1 MATKKTYT
9 HAVFSIA
16 DPLVKNLIEQ
26 AIYACKFRLKFPGF
40 YRFMVNKRSNI
51 KEQLRTELIKAYTL
65 YDPELSAEKLD
76 ENIEVILE
84 ERRFLDNAIGFVQTG
99 KVLLPD
105 FFLVSNGIMSV
116 DKINLVFSHIS
127 ENFWNEIVEELY
139 SDEGDSGKEKV
150 LSYLNQ
156 NKFYLPNL
164 FPRLDIEDLFIS
176 FLPIHLSYKK
186 FKSSNDPKGH
196 SKLPTTNECYEILK
210 PLFRHPSPLYF
221 NSVSCMDYNTEVN
234 EKLTLTHFALQIGLD
249 EPLENLPYL
258 LRDFLISYQSRRLD
272 FMKMG
277 NSNKYNQA
285 QIDEINNLSAIGNE
299 VLSVLDKFSNQR
311 IGNRKDI
318 HSLGYDAVLNSILAL
333 TFIHFHCER
342 IFNSSNLAAIDLGK
356 IDQLIM
362 SNSTLALKDNQQL
375 DELLNPSTT
384 AFKTNYG
391 LFTENLV
398 QILKSSDQLHVSV
411 CPPNRGKKK
420 IQSIQI
426 MLQEKASNETNS
438 SKKEKLEPFN
448 LNVNSLKKAV
458 SEFLKKRI
466 PDVDIFIRF

>member
-1 MATKKTYT
+1 
-9 HAVFSIA
+9 
-16 DPLVKNLIEQ
+16 
-26 AIYACKFRLKFPGF
+26 
-40 YRFMVNKRSNI
+40 
-51 KEQLRTELIKAYTL
+51 
-65 YDPELSAEKLD
+65 
-76 ENIEVILE
+76 
-84 ERRFLDNAIGFVQTG
+84 
-99 KVLLPD
+99 
-105 FFLVSNGIMSV
+105 
-116 DKINLVFSHIS
+116 
-127 ENFWNEIVEELY
+127 
-139 SDEGDSGKEKV
+139 
-150 LSYLNQ
+150 
-156 NKFYLPNL
+156 
-164 FPRLDIEDLFIS
+164 
-176 FLPIHLSYKK
+176 
-186 FKSSNDPKGH
+186 
-196 SKLPTTNECYEILK
+196 
-210 PLFRHPSPLYF
+210 
-221 NSVSCMDYNTEVN
+221 
-234 EKLTLTHFALQIGLD
+234 
-249 EPLENLPYL
+249 
-258 LRDFLISYQSRRLD
+258 
-272 FMKMG
+272 
-277 NSNKYNQA
+277 
-285 QIDEINNLSAIGNE
+285 
-299 VLSVLDKFSNQR
+299 DKFSNQR